1 MSRGR
6 LLPSLNYRSK
16 GLIDI
21 TVSNSLLRNAVSLE
35 VYGASNMND
44 AHVNPR
50 AMFSVPVGRTHVSPS
65 LRDKR
70 LFGQADT
77 KRDQTRLLF
86 NLDDYATIP
95 QGGVTRLPP
104 DSDVVYLRLRSQ
116 LNNGTFTDFGPV
128 SIIPSYD
135 FFGVTVPYF
144 TAMGNAPDLATNG
157 VIPDVLSSGALNFHL
172 PYFSGTFNI
181 QNLAQAQGGTNLFF
195 SLAPGM
201 SPSMLRPGE
210 GVSVTGVSVPE
221 VFVASDGGTPLFT
234 VRCGIVNRG

>member
-6 LLPSLNYRSK
+6 LLPSLNYRSQ
-16 GLIDI
+16 GVIDI
-21 TVSNSLLRNAVSLE
+21 SVSNSLLRNAVRLE
-35 VYGASNMND
+35 VYGASTLND
-44 AHVNPR
+44 AFSNPR
-50 AMFSVPVGRTHVSPS
+50 LMFSVGTGRTHVSPS
-65 LRDKR
+65 LKSKR
-70 LFGQADT
+70 LFGQEDT

-95 QGGVTRLPP
+95 QGGVTRIPP
-104 DSDVVYLRLRSQ
+104 DSDVVYLRLRAE

-128 SIIPSYD
+128 SVVPSYD
-135 FFGVTVPYF
+135 FFGVIVPYY
-144 TAMGNAPDLATNG
+144 TALANAPDLATNG
-157 VIPDVLSSGALNFHL
+157 VIPDVLGAGALNFHL

-210 GVSVTGVSVPE
+210 SVSVTGVSVPE
-221 VFVASDGGTPLFT
+221 VFVTSDGGTPLFT